1 MTPWTAGE
9 IPPLTGQLAL
19 VTGAN
24 SGLGSKRRW
33 DWPDPGAR
41 VVLACR
47 DQARGAEALDRLRRE
62 VPETRAE
69 LGRLDLAD
77 LASIET
83 FADEFREAHDHL
95 DILVNNA
102 GVMAIPRRQTADG
115 FEMQFGT
122 NHLGHFALTGRLID
136 RLLAAPAARVVTV
149 SSMAS
154 IFSRIRFDDLQ
165 GTRRYGRWSAYGQAK
180 LANQLFALELDRRAA
195 ARGTDLVSVAA
206 HPGYAST
213 NLQFVAPQMTGSD
226 LEEWVSRTGNTV
238 FAQSAADGALPSLYA
253 ATAPAVRGGQFF
265 GPDRLFGMRGHPKQV
280 TFMRAARSPET
291 ARPPVGGVRGADRCG
306 VRTSGP
312 GPLTAADAVPDRL
325 CRSRSLG

>member
-9 IPPLTGQLAL
+9 IPPLTGRVAL

-24 SGLGSKRRW
+24 SGLGFETTLGLARS
-33 DWPDPGAR
+33 GAQ

-47 DQARGAEALDRLRRE
+47 DPARGADALDRLRRE
-62 VPETRAE
+62 VPDAEAE
-69 LGRLDLAD
+69 LVRLDLAD

-83 FADEFREAHDHL
+83 FAMEFRATHHHL
-95 DILVNNA
+95 DLLVNNA

-136 RLLAAPAARVVTV
+136 LLLAAPAARVVTV

-154 IFSRIRFDDLQ
+154 IGSRIRFDDLQ
-165 GTRRYGRWSAYGQAK
+165 GSRRYGRFSAYGQAK
-180 LANQLFALELDRRAA
+180 LANQLFALELDRRATA
-195 ARGTDLVSVAA
+195 GGADLVSAAA
-206 HPGYAST
+206 HPGYAAT
-213 NLQFVAPQMTGSD
+213 NLQFVAPQMTGSG

-238 FAQSAADGALPSLYA
+238 FAQSAADGALPILYA
-253 ATAPAVRGGQFF
+253 ATAPSVRGGQFF

-280 TFMRAARSPET
+280 TFMKAARNPET
-291 ARPPVGGVRGADRCG
+291 ARHLWAVSEELTGVGF
-306 VRTSGP
+306 
-312 GPLTAADAVPDRL
+312 GPLDPT
-325 CRSRSLG
+325 S